1 MRVLSIDPGLR
12 NLALAVVK
20 VKTGWTFPDANKT
33 LAAPDES
40 TEAFKRRAM
49 LEFLRD
55 GWVMDHLE
63 VIDISKM
70 LGRKVSDI
78 KRMPLTDKVTSLC
91 ATLQRVETDWF
102 DAENVC
108 PDVLVVEVQ
117 HNANPEMKAVAMAA
131 MAFLHRSMPDT
142 QLRAITG
149 VHKLKICEALGF
161 PEGSGLTS
169 RQSRSRS
176 RPLPSAKKKGSRPMD
191 ADADADS
198 DLDPENDDG
207 EDDEDD
213 DDTLRVKKGFRKV
226 ADKWV
231 RTKQGCLD
239 KYYDNKHRSMLALKR
254 LLPTYKTAKGVKKDD
269 VADAL
274 LQALWILWEHV
285 EPPKPRKQTNP
296 KPSSTK
302 PKIKTSSAGRDS
314 APPPPKRRKTK
325 TTRECFIDL
334 SLTPTPT

>member
-70 LGRKVSDI
+70 LGRKVYDI

-169 RQSRSRS
+169 RRSRS
-176 RPLPSAKKKGSRPMD
+176 SAKKKG
-191 ADADADS
+191 DADS
-198 DLDPENDDG
+198 DLDPEN
-207 EDDEDD
+207 EDEDDD

-302 PKIKTSSAGRDS
+302 PKIKTSSAGLTGRTGRDS
-314 APPPPKRRKTK
+314 APPPPKRRKTKTK